1 MNETLTDFG
10 FNMRAE
16 MAEQPTVLTRL
27 LADWDRYVAAVAQ
40 HIPSDIRGVVFVGRG
55 SSDNAATIGRYA
67 VEHNAHVPAWLTAP
81 SLSTRYGQGLALDNH
96 LIVAL
101 SQSGG
106 TPEIIDTALGLRGTN
121 SRVIGVTNHAESRL
135 AQVADYAMLLN
146 AGVEQA
152 VPATKTVTAQ
162 VIFMYVIASAIAI
175 NNGLPEI
182 MSSADRFA
190 IPDAVRDIIHDAS
203 GVRRVVGEWSQ
214 FNRLQVTGRGLTYG
228 ASLEAALKIKE
239 TTGVFAQAISA
250 ADFVHGPIAAIDS
263 QLPVLV
269 VDAGGPH
276 VNELTALAQRLRDMG
291 GPVATMN
298 TSPSADLTLPSHLS
312 ELMQSIPVIVRGQQ
326 LALEWALA
334 VGRNPDQPAGLNKM
348 TLTF

>member
-1 MNETLTDFG
+1 MSSTSVDFG
-10 FNMRAE
+10 RNMRAE

-27 LADWDRYVAAVAQ
+27 FSQWDRYVAAVAQ
-40 HIPSDIRGVVFVGRG
+40 YIPQDIRGVVFVGRG

-106 TPEIIDTALGLRGTN
+106 TPEIIDTALGLRGAN
-121 SRVIGVTNHAESRL
+121 SRIIGVTNHADSRL
-135 AQVADYAMLLN
+135 AQVADYAMLLD
-146 AGVEQA
+146 AGVELA

-162 VIFMYVIASAIAI
+162 VVCMYVIASAIAL
-175 NNGLPEI
+175 NNGQPEVVT
-182 MSSADRFA
+182 SQDRYA
-190 IPDAVRDIIHDAS
+190 IPDAVRDILHERT
-203 GVRRVVGEWSQ
+203 GVQRVVNEWAQ

-239 TTGVFAQAISA
+239 TTGVFSQAISA
-250 ADFVHGPIAAIDS
+250 ADFVHGPIAAIDN
-263 QLPVLV
+263 QLPVMV

-276 VNELTALAQRLRDMG
+276 VEELTALTQRLRDMG
-291 GPVATMN
+291 GPVATMT
-298 TSPSADLTLPSHLS
+298 TSPSADLTLPSHLP
-312 ELMQSIPVIVRGQQ
+312 ELLQSIPIIVRGQQ